1 MSRNLL
7 FTAFASVLLASPSF
21 AQSQPQGAVFSM
33 TNASAGNEI
42 VAFVR
47 GQHGDLTL
55 VGNTP
60 TNGTG
65 NDKALESQGSIA
77 MTKDGA
83 WLLAV
88 NSGSDEITVFSVQGT
103 TLTQTDK
110 VASGGK
116 KPVSLAVGPD
126 SVYVLNAGNGNNI
139 TGFTLDAQGKL
150 TPIAG
155 STQTLSAS
163 QTSPSQVGWSPN
175 GQLLLVTEK
184 DTNMVDAITINPA
197 TNSPATFT
205 ALPAAGRTPFGFAF
219 RGEHHLFSAEA
230 NAGVANGGTVTN
242 YGVRQ
247 NTLETVQGSLP
258 TGQSSTCWIVT
269 SGAKPFVYV
278 SNTGSNSI
286 TGFQVKNGGEL
297 DILTHSGLTATTGN
311 APADLATVR
320 GMRFVYVLDSGDGTV
335 EGFSVA
341 NDGSLTSLGPATA
354 GLPTVGASLTGR
366 RPARARRLAG
376 FSDVLCRRVIGARHR
391 GHRSGAL
398 S

>member
-33 TNASAGNEI
+33 TNAAAGNEI

-116 KPVSLAVGPD
+116 KPVSLAVSPD
-126 SVYVLNAGNGNNI
+126 SVYVLNAGNGNNV

-155 STQTLSAS
+155 STQALSAS
-163 QTSPSQVGWSPN
+163 QTAPAQVIWNPDGTM
-175 GQLLLVTEK
+175 LLVSEK
-184 DTNMVDAITINPA
+184 DTNMVDTITINPA
-197 TNSPATFT
+197 TNSPVTFT
-205 ALPAAGRTPFGFAF
+205 AVPAVGRTPFGFAF
-219 RGEHHLFSAEA
+219 RGQHHLFSAEA
-230 NAGVANGGTVTN
+230 NVGTATLGTVTN

-247 NTLETVQGSLP
+247 DTLQTVQGSLP
-258 TGQSSTCWIVT
+258 TGQIGTSAIVT

-278 SNTGSNSI
+278 SNTGSNTI
-286 TGFQVKNGGEL
+286 TGFQVKNGVEL
-297 DILTHSGLTATTGN
+297 DILVHSGLSATTGN
-311 APADLATVR
+311 GPADLATVR
-320 GMRFVYVLDSGDGTV
+320 GMRFLYVLNTGDGTV

-341 NDGSLTSLGPATA
+341 NDGSLTSLGPAVA
-354 GLPTVGASLTGR
+354 GLPTVGAAGLV
-366 RPARARRLAG
+366 AR
-376 FSDVLCRRVIGARHR
+376 
-391 GHRSGAL
+391 
-398 S
+398 